1 MLDSRHHRGLFAN
14 PLAEGLAMPARRL
27 LAFQCCVLFSALL
40 LTACGGDDGGGP
52 VTPPPPPKTPLA
64 VDDLRVTAGAA
75 GEVTLAWTSPALAD
89 KAGYA
94 VTYDLRHVA
103 YGNEALDWTLWT
115 PLAAPAGD
123 AEPGT
128 ARTHTVTGLT
138 PDAVYAFGL
147 VAGNGEDNASDRSNV
162 AVGTAAP
169 GHDTTPPEAV
179 TDLAQVGGTR
189 TSLTVRWS
197 TVGGDGAHGHAPHYQ
212 VRYSTSPITEENWD
226 QATFEGDLSI
236 TPATSLSH
244 TITGLAAETEYWVA
258 VKASDDAG
266 NTSAVSN
273 VPQLTT
279 VDLRVIEVFVDG
291 SGDYRTIEEA
301 LVGAKAGDLILVGPG
316 RYTWTNQGTGDAET
330 GLIWVPAR
338 KDSVEMR
345 STHGAELTIIDGEEI
360 GPILHINGGTVD
372 PPGGE
377 RYWTGITVDGFTFT
391 GGVAD
396 YGETGLTAGGGAISA
411 HLSDSV
417 IRNCIFTG
425 NRANEGG
432 AVWVGGQGAA
442 VLENCLF
449 YGNDANSGGG
459 VFLINSEPTITVR
472 NCEIRDNHATFY
484 GGGLVAAHCSFVLE
498 DCLITGNDSNAGG
511 GGLYVVEITDDDPDV
526 YLRGRMTGVTVADND
541 SPLGS
546 GLYLE
551 NMPDF
556 KIERMIV
563 AYNTGSAG
571 IKSVKM
577 GGGLRVGCTLLY
589 GHLAGARW
597 PQGFTDLGG
606 NIEAKPEFC
615 DRTDYWLRSDSPALA
630 ACGQIG
636 ARAVGCTP

>member
-1 MLDSRHHRGLFAN
+1 
-14 PLAEGLAMPARRL
+14 MPARRL
-27 LAFQCCVLFSALL
+27 VALFSGALFL
-40 LTACGGDDGGGP
+40 ILVLAACGGDDGDGP
-52 VTPPPPPKTPLA
+52 VTPPPPPKTPQA
-64 VDDLRVTAGAA
+64 VKDLRVTAGAA
-75 GEVTLAWTSPALAD
+75 GEVTLAWTAPALED

-94 VTYDLRHVA
+94 VTYDLRHVP
-103 YGNEALDWTLWT
+103 YGNEGLDWNLWT

-123 AEPGT
+123 VEPGT
-128 ARTHTVTGLT
+128 PRTHTVTGLT

-147 VAGNGEDNASDRSNV
+147 QAANGEDNASGRSNV

-169 GHDTTPPEAV
+169 DHDTTPPAAV

-197 TVGGDGAHGHAPHYQ
+197 TVGNDGPHGHAPHYQ
-212 VRYSTSPITEENWD
+212 VRYATAPITEENWD
-226 QATFEGDLSI
+226 ESTFDADISI
-236 TPATSLSH
+236 TGAISLSH
-244 TITGLAAETEYWVA
+244 TITGLAEETEYWVA

-266 NTSAVSN
+266 NISALSN

-301 LVGAKAGDLILVGPG
+301 LVAAQAGDLILVGPG
-316 RYTWTNQGTGDAET
+316 RYTWTNQGTGDAAT

-338 KDSVEMR
+338 KDSVELR
-345 STHGAELTIIDGEEI
+345 STHGAEMTIIDGEEI

-372 PPGGE
+372 PPGGD

-417 IRNCIFTG
+417 IRNCVFTG

-432 AVWVGGQGAA
+432 AVWIGGQGAA

-449 YGNDANSGGG
+449 YGNDAKSGGA
-459 VFLINSEPTITVR
+459 VFLINSEPSITVR
-472 NCEIRDNHATFY
+472 DCVIRDNHATRY
-484 GGGLVAAHCSFVLE
+484 GGGLVAYHCTFVLE
-498 DCLITGNDSNAGG
+498 DCLVTGNDSNEGG
-511 GGLYVVEITDDDPDV
+511 GGLAVFNITDDAPDV
-526 YLRGRMTGVTVADND
+526 YLRGRLTRLTVADND

-551 NMPDF
+551 NLPDF
-556 KIERMIV
+556 KIEETIV

-571 IKSVKM
+571 IKSVKL
-577 GGGLRVGCTLLY
+577 GSGLRVGCTLLY

-597 PQGFTDLGG
+597 PAGFTDLGG
-606 NIEAKPEFC
+606 NIEAHPQFC
-615 DRTDYWLRSDSPALA
+615 DRTDYFLRSDSPALA
-630 ACGQIG
+630 ECGQIG
-636 ARAVGCTP
+636 ARGAGCSP